1 MAGIG
6 AAIRV
11 ISWRADEALC
21 LFPPAYTRVK
31 SAVFPHDQR
40 LQEGISR
47 PRPAGMAPPWTS
59 SLFASIKPIWSFS
72 LCEPF
77 GKVGLMTGRLAF

>member
-11 ISWRADEALC
+11 IYRGADEARC
-21 LFPPAYTRVK
+21 LFSPACTRAK

-40 LQEGISR
+40 FQEGISR
-47 PRPAGMAPPWTS
+47 PRPAGMAPPWTT
-59 SLFASIKPIWSFS
+59 SLFSSIKPIWFLSF
-72 LCEPF
+72 CEPF

>member
-11 ISWRADEALC
+11 LSRRADEARC
-21 LFPPAYTRVK
+21 LFSPAYMRAK

-47 PRPAGMAPPWTS
+47 PRPSGMAPPWTS
-59 SLFASIKPIWSFS
+59 SLFASIKPIWFLS